1 MHTCKIKTLTI
12 NTWAVGVGNRWLGF
26 PIKSW
31 RVTRHKTIAY
41 KNCSP
46 SWKSHGWHRIGR
58 KGLKYHSSQLQLET
72 QGFYSNLAL
81 GKANTSN
88 SHNSIHRSR
97 NEMAS
102 LHQLFKKVGWRLV
115 QSLISW
121 SGSLWICDSI
131 PGAERQ
137 NLRNKSPFNSVWP
150 ETRREFDAGYKLE
163 PRPRPGWH
171 DAKIRLTNTLPAI
184 GNTGL
189 LPWHGY
195 RMQSDHELSREG
207 EGVMKSCHYPQAPTQ
222 WCLIRWRTYLA
233 SLTILTSFDFFL
245 SFLNKAFF
253 GFPCESLCSVV
264 VHFLV
269 CSLLSSAACSS
280 KLLFGKITCSEYLVF
295 WGFLSQ
301 VWPKMLS
308 ELETS
313 TTAHNSNNPSTVTTV
328 TDLSHQVDCAEPD

>member
-72 QGFYSNLAL
+72 QGFYSNLGL

-184 GNTGL
+184 GNTAL
-189 LPWHGY
+189 LPWHGC
-195 RMQSDHELSREG
+195 RMQSDQELSREG
-207 EGVMKSCHYPQAPTQ
+207 ERVLKSCHYPPSTNTVMPHSLENLPGQSNHPDF
-222 WCLIRWRTYLA
+222 IRFLFIFSKQGFLWI
-233 SLTILTSFDFFL
+233 SLWKSMFCCC
-245 SFLNKAFF
+245 S
-253 GFPCESLCSVV
+253 FPCLLAFKLCC
-264 VHFLV
+264 L
-269 CSLLSSAACSS
+269 
-280 KLLFGKITCSEYLVF
+280 
-295 WGFLSQ
+295 Q
-301 VWPKMLS
+301 
-308 ELETS
+308 
-313 TTAHNSNNPSTVTTV
+313 
-328 TDLSHQVDCAEPD
+328 